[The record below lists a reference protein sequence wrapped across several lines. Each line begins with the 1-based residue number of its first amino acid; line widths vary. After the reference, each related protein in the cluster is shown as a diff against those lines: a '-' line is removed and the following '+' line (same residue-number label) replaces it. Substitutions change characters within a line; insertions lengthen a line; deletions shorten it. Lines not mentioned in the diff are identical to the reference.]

1 MFRSQKIAGMRA
13 CGGRP
18 SRARQRGASTATWLL
33 LAFVVIAAAA
43 GVWWFYGRP
52 AMEAATVVPATT
64 GSTTST
70 PAAGKEA
77 GTAPADLDA
86 LSVGD
91 LNKAARAAISE
102 NRMVSPPGN
111 NALEFYL
118 RILARQ
124 PGDSNATDALRELFP
139 FATGSVED
147 QINQGNFDEA
157 SRIMALLAQ
166 ADPSNYTLTIL
177 RTRLDAKKRQIDQQ
191 QAQAAAA
198 ATRAPATGTAT
209 TAGPPSATAAAEAPQ
224 SSPAPAAATPPPA
237 TETARAAPVA
247 PPPAPAPAAPV
258 VAEPVG
264 ETRDAR
270 VVAPPR
276 PVYPAAAVRSRQ
288 SGWVEVE
295 FTVNADGSV
304 GDAKVVASNPP
315 RIFDREAVSAVQRAR
330 YDPRLERGEP
340 VAQTLRRRIE
350 FKLGE

>member
-1 MFRSQKIAGMRA
+1 M
-13 CGGRP
+13 
-18 SRARQRGASTATWLL
+18 RQRGASTATWLL

-43 GVWWFYGRP
+43 GVWWFYGRS
-52 AMEAATVVPATT
+52 AMEAATVAPASS
-64 GSTTST
+64 GPAAST
-70 PAAGKEA
+70 PAASAEA
-77 GTAPADLDA
+77 PAAPADLDS

-91 LNKAARAAISE
+91 LNKAARAAIGE

-177 RTRLDAKKRQIDQQ
+177 RTRLDAKKRQLDQQ

-198 ATRAPATGTAT
+198 AARTPAQATTAAPGTAT
-209 TAGPPSATAAAEAPQ
+209 TAGPPAETAAAEAPQ
-224 SSPAPAAATPPPA
+224 PSSAATATAPRAA
-237 TETARAAPVA
+237 TETARATPVA
-247 PPPAPAPAAPV
+247 PPPEPTPAAPV
-258 VAEPVG
+258 VTEPAG

-304 GDAKVVASNPP
+304 GDARVVASNPA

-330 YDPRLERGEP
+330 FDPRLERGQP